1 MIKKENESLEEKYV
15 ELMKEISEKG
25 ELMDKQIAEKEEGT
39 SNLQKSLTEQL
50 STHSEELLKQ
60 VDIYKKNTEIKQEEE
75 Q

>member
-1 MIKKENESLEEKYV
+1 LIKKENESLEEKYV